1 VKNPSFFF
9 ELSGEHP
16 EMALEEAL
24 SCITMFAGDLEEY
37 HCGPGFLLAEFP
49 SEFLPRIA
57 SRIALTHRIGLF
69 MGHIENLDDM
79 GGVNSSSVPAGS
91 FSIRVKRFE
100 SAQREVSSQT
110 IIRNLGKVLSAD
122 RKVDLSNPDHEIR
135 VFISTDISVHHSLIT
150 IDRQSLEDRKV
161 AERPFF
167 SPISLH
173 PRYARALINILQVK
187 EGQTLLDPFCG
198 TGGILLEA
206 AAMGIK
212 ALASDI
218 SEEMI
223 QGTKQ
228 NMDHFELCLSG
239 YAVADISDIA
249 FIFPDTDAIVTDPPY
264 GRSASTN
271 GEETGPLY
279 IRTLEAA
286 VGCLREGGRL
296 GIVVPLPLKPIE
308 GLVLE
313 HLFQQKVHG
322 SLSRF
327 YHVFKKQ

>member
-1 VKNPSFFF
+1 
-9 ELSGEHP
+9 
-16 EMALEEAL
+16 MALAEAV
-24 SCITMFAGDLEEY
+24 SCITMFAGDLKEY
-37 HCGPGFLLAEFP
+37 RHGPGFLLAEFP
-49 SEFLPRIA
+49 SVYLPQIA
-57 SRIALTHRIGLF
+57 ARIALTHRIGRF
-69 MGHIENLDDM
+69 MGHIEDVENVT
-79 GGVNSSSVPAGS
+79 GVDSSLVPDGS

-100 SAQREVSSQT
+100 GAQSEVSSQN
-110 IIRNLGKVLSAD
+110 IIRNLGEVLSTHH
-122 RKVDLSNPDHEIR
+122 KVDLKNPDHEIR
-135 VFISTDISVHHSLIT
+135 VFISSDISVHHSLFT
-150 IDRQSLEDRKV
+150 IDRQALEERKV

-187 EGQTLLDPFCG
+187 EGQSLLDPFCG

-218 SEEMI
+218 SPGMI
-223 QGTKQ
+223 DGTKQ
-228 NMDHFELCLSG
+228 NMQHFGLGLSAE
-239 YAVADISDIA
+239 AVADISEISSL
-249 FIFPDTDAIVTDPPY
+249 FIGIDAIVTDPPY

-271 GEETGPLY
+271 GEEIWPLY
-279 IRTLEAA
+279 VRTLKAA
-286 VGCLREGGRL
+286 SLCLREGGRL
-296 GIVVPLPLKPIE
+296 GIVVPMPLEPIDS
-308 GLVLE
+308 LVLE